1 MKILKGIMTVI
12 WGLATLVSFISV
24 VASMTFPDI
33 TKQVLV
39 ISIVSLLV
47 STTTFLGLMTDDYG
61 NIDMS

>member
-24 VASMTFPDI
+24 VASIIYPDI

>member
-1 MKILKGIMTVI
+1 MTVI

>member
-24 VASMTFPDI
+24 VASITFPDI